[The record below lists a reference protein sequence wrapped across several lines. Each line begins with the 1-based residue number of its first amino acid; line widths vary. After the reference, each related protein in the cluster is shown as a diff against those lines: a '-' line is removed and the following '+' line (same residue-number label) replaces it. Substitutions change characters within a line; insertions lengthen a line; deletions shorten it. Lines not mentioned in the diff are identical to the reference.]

1 MKGWSCRATKIIVAI
16 ARFRLLFLMVLIHLL
31 ILIHGSMT
39 RFPNVDELGHL
50 PAAVSHWAFSKFD
63 LYRVSPPLIPLVAG
77 FLPSLSGIEFD
88 WRLYSDHVGVRPEFA
103 IGVEYLDRAKLGALH
118 DYIAARLCCTLFSV
132 VGVVVLTAWA
142 YEAMGLVS
150 AHVVCAFWCFCPN
163 ILAFA
168 PTLIPDVGSVSMG
181 IMACYF
187 FWKYAKCP
195 SLRRAAF
202 AGFCLGLALLAKL
215 TWITAIVTLPVTAAM
230 CIVFLGGPWSI
241 QLLRKRASDLA
252 VSVVAAFL
260 VLNVGY
266 LCEGSFQRLRDYEFC
281 SEMLGGSLRD
291 GQKQGNRFAQTW
303 IGKLPVPLPRNYV
316 LGIDYLKHEVEE
328 EKFSFLMGETKL
340 GSWPHYY
347 IMTTIFK
354 TPETTLLASAVG
366 LAVLSIGISRRMASQ
381 HEIMTFMFLGVP
393 ASICFASVSFQ
404 GGFNHHHR
412 YVLMIYPLLF
422 MLAGYVASP
431 AATAILKARIT
442 FVKSGEWSF
451 AVPFA
456 IMLVTLSALSSLRVH
471 PFYTSYFNTA
481 SGGPQ
486 NGWRLLG
493 FSNIDWGQDLLEVEK
508 WIKENPQSRPLSFE
522 LSYFGMNGELFGLPQ
537 AYPPLLP
544 KDASVDTVRPSQTQW
559 WIVSVKHL
567 CNTPGHEG
575 MEYLQQLEPVDRI
588 AYAYHVYRIDPLPVD
603 KPELNQGASP

>member
-1 MKGWSCRATKIIVAI
+1 MS
-16 ARFRLLFLMVLIHLL
+16 LF
-31 ILIHGSMT
+31 
-39 RFPNVDELGHL
+39 
-50 PAAVSHWAFSKFD
+50 
-63 LYRVSPPLIPLVAG
+63 
-77 FLPSLSGIEFD
+77 
-88 WRLYSDHVGVRPEFA
+88 
-103 IGVEYLDRAKLGALH
+103 
-118 DYIAARLCCTLFSV
+118 
-132 VGVVVLTAWA
+132 
-142 YEAMGLVS
+142 EAS
-150 AHVVCAFWCFCPN
+150 
-163 ILAFA
+163 
-168 PTLIPDVGSVSMG
+168 
-181 IMACYF
+181 
-187 FWKYAKCP
+187 
-195 SLRRAAF
+195 
-202 AGFCLGLALLAKL
+202 GFCG
-215 TWITAIVTLPVTAAM
+215 VLPWFGIAGEIDLDNSHRNSSSYGSDVH
-230 CIVFLGGPWSI
+230 CFLGGPWSI

-252 VSVVAAFL
+252 VSVGAAFL

-393 ASICFASVSFQ
+393 ASICFASISFQ

-575 MEYLQQLEPVDRI
+575 MEYLQQIEPVDRI
-588 AYAYHVYRIDPLPVD
+588 AYAYHVYRIDPLPVA
-603 KPELNQGASP
+603 KSKLNQGASP